1 MKLKWSWKVLG
12 VFCCVAALSAGSML
26 ADDPVSL
33 EPVKEFLKLPAEYS
47 LGPCSAVATNSK
59 GELLLF
65 HRGKHPILCVDA
77 DGKLLRSWGDE
88 FIGKA
93 HGLRVDRQDNVWV
106 TDIARHRVMKFD
118 PAGKLLL
125 SLGTGK
131 PGTGTDEFDQPTD
144 IAFGAD
150 GDVFVSDGYGNSR
163 VVKFSA
169 TGRFLKSWG
178 TRGAKLGE
186 FHLPHSIIMDSK
198 NRLLVGD
205 RENNRIQ
212 LFDADGQTLGQWEG
226 FAPYGLAINGDGQ
239 VFVADGEVHQVLRL
253 DASGKVQQRFGQ
265 KGEAPGEF
273 KLPHMLTFDSAGN
286 LFVAEVDGMRFQ
298 KFAKK

>member
-1 MKLKWSWKVLG
+1 MKLKWSRKMLG

-26 ADDPVSL
+26 ADDPVAL

-144 IAFGAD
+144 IAFGNIAYD
-150 GDVFVSDGYGNSR
+150 PTYISR
-163 VVKFSA
+163 SELALLRMDLEK
-169 TGRFLKSWG
+169 
-178 TRGAKLGE
+178 
-186 FHLPHSIIMDSK
+186 IIAE
-198 NRLLVGD
+198 NRASPDLLFKIY
-205 RENNRIQ
+205 NRIGISNKTTE
-212 LFDADGQTLGQWEG
+212 A
-226 FAPYGLAINGDGQ
+226 
-239 VFVADGEVHQVLRL
+239 
-253 DASGKVQQRFGQ
+253 
-265 KGEAPGEF
+265 KGEKWREDFTEQVERSYKPKPF
-273 KLPHMLTFDSAGN
+273 SLPP
-286 LFVAEVDGMRFQ
+286 Q
-298 KFAKK
+298 